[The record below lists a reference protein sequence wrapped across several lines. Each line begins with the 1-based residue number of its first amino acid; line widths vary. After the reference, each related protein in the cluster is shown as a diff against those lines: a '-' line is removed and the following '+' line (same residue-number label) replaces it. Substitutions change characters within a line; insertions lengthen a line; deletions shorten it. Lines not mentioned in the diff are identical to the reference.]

1 MGGWRAVSVPP
12 PITEGPVLLSGDD
25 NVPTRVR
32 EELEGAGVEVVTICS
47 RMDCSAAV
55 AATAAG
61 SRLVIGDAAGP
72 EVWER
77 AGLHGARA
85 VGLLGADDLDN
96 LSAALLVNEE
106 QASALLVVRMFS
118 TELASGMARVLGDR
132 ATVLSE
138 TEVAAPAF
146 LQAALSGNTGQR
158 VTIAEHV
165 LEVAEVDADDPRL
178 VVALC
183 NADTPADVLPTRAH
197 LDARVLG
204 LIDPDALVLGRG
216 GAIPPTVALHRRQKE
231 QRRAARRPRYTRRQR
246 AIQSL
251 RSIPLRVLALLGAIL
266 AVGGVST
273 TVFAVSDH
281 LDLLDSVYFTATT
294 MATVG
299 YGDINLS
306 GAPDWLK
313 LYDIGLMAV
322 SAVLLAS
329 VLALITDMLV
339 RTRIDRALGRFPR
352 PDRDHVIVCGLGK
365 AGSRILAG
373 LRALD
378 VPCVGVEQHEGAIGV
393 ALARTLEVPVVFADG
408 RTPGTLA
415 SLHVDTARAVMAV
428 TSDDL
433 ANLQCALTARE
444 LKPDVRV
451 VLRIFDPHLAERLDR
466 SVALDLTRSVSA
478 LAAPAFTAALL
489 GRRAAE
495 PLPISTVALRV
506 LETEVGA
513 GSEIVGATVQAL
525 HHERDLRVLALD
537 GRWRPREDLVI
548 EAGAAVSIVGT
559 REACD
564 DLVLRVARP
573 EGARRQRTA
582 TAGVPDAAAPSPLR
596 RYRGATLGDD

>member
-1 MGGWRAVSVPP
+1 MSVSPQP
-12 PITEGPVLLSGDD
+12 SPDGPVLVSGDD

-32 EELEGAGVEVVTICS
+32 EEIEGAGVEVVTICS
-47 RMDCSAAV
+47 RIDCSAAQ

-61 SRLVIGDAAGP
+61 ARLVVGDAGQS

-77 AGLHGARA
+77 AGLRQARA
-85 VGLLGADDLDN
+85 VGLLGANDLDN
-96 LSAALLVNEE
+96 LNAALLVNEE
-106 QASALLVVRMFS
+106 HDGALLVVRMFS
-118 TELASGMARVLGDR
+118 TELASGMARVLGER

-158 VTIAEHV
+158 VTIAGHV
-165 LEVAEVDADDPRL
+165 LEVAEVDAEDPRL

-183 NADTPADVLPTRAH
+183 NAHTPTDVLPTRAG
-197 LDARVLG
+197 LDAEVLG

-216 GAIPPTVALHRRQKE
+216 GAIPPTVALHRRQNE
-231 QRRAARRPRYTRRQR
+231 QRRAARRPRYTRRER
-246 AIQSL
+246 ALQVL
-251 RSIPLRVLALLGAIL
+251 RSIPLRVLALVAAIL
-266 AVGGVST
+266 LVGAVST
-273 TVFAVSDH
+273 TVFVVSDH
-281 LDLLDSVYFTATT
+281 LDVLDSVYFTATT

-299 YGDINLS
+299 YGDINLVA
-306 GAPDWLK
+306 APDWLK
-313 LYDIGLMAV
+313 MYDIGLMAV

-352 PDRDHVIVCGLGK
+352 PVRDHVIVCGLGK

-378 VPCVGVEQHEGAIGV
+378 VPCIGVEQNEAAIGV

-444 LKPDVRV
+444 LSPDVRV

-466 SVALDLTRSVSA
+466 SVELDLTRSVSA

-489 GRRAAE
+489 GRRAAQQ
-495 PLPISTVALRV
+495 LPISTVALRV
-506 LETEVGA
+506 LEAEVGP
-513 GSEIVGATVQAL
+513 GSAIVGATVQAL

-537 GRWRPREDLVI
+537 GRWRPREDLVV
-548 EAGAAVSIVGT
+548 EAGAAISIVGT
-559 REACD
+559 REACE
-564 DLVLRVARP
+564 DLVSQVARP
-573 EGARRQRTA
+573 GGRRR
-582 TAGVPDAAAPSPLR
+582 AAAAASVTAPVAPALSR
-596 RYRGATLGDD
+596 RYRGATLGDEAV